1 MRILITGATGLIGS
15 SLSARLKSDGHDIT
29 GLARSAPKTR
39 LHHDRFIEADIS
51 KLVQAS
57 DWHAYLD
64 GQDAVINCAGVL
76 QDSPWDSASGV
87 HAEGAAALFKACET
101 LGVRRVIHFS
111 AIGVDR
117 GSLSTFSGTKLAGDE
132 ALTALDLDWV
142 ILRPS
147 VVLGRPAFGGS
158 ALFRGLA
165 SFPVLPV
172 PSAAGPLQVVRLE
185 DLVETVRFFLDE
197 EAPARIAVDLA
208 GPERLPFAAVVQT
221 YRRWLG
227 FGEAKVVRL
236 PPWAGAVMYR
246 LGDLVGLLGWRTP
259 IRSNARR
266 EIMRG
271 AVGDNSAWI
280 GMMGRAPRS
289 LGHALAAEPASV
301 QEKWFARLYSL
312 KPLVIGVFALFWIA
326 TGLISLGPGWE
337 VGMELMREGGVAEIG
352 PLLILAGATADIAI
366 GLGIAFRRTARIALW
381 AALGLSV
388 VYVILGTLLVPRLW
402 ADPLGPMLKIWPVM
416 ALNLVALAILDDR

>member
-1 MRILITGATGLIGS
+1 MRILITGASGLIGS
-15 SLSARLKSDGHDIT
+15 SLSARLKTDGHDIT

-51 KLVQAS
+51 KLVQES

-117 GSLSTFSGTKLAGDE
+117 GSLSQFSGTKLAGDE

-165 SFPVLPV
+165 GLPLLPV

-185 DLVETVRFFLDE
+185 DLVETVRFLLDAD
-197 EAPARIAVDLA
+197 APARIAVDIA
-208 GPERLPFAAVVQT
+208 GPERLSFAEVVLT
-221 YRRWLG
+221 YRQWLG
-227 FGEAKVVRL
+227 FGEAKLVRL
-236 PPWAGAVMYR
+236 PSWAAAAIHR
-246 LGDLVGLLGWRTP
+246 LGDLIGLLGWRTP
-259 IRSNARR
+259 IRSNAQR
-266 EIMRG
+266 EIVRG
-271 AVGDNSAWI
+271 AVGDNSSWI

-289 LGHALAAEPASV
+289 LGQALAAEPASV

-312 KPLVIGVFALFWIA
+312 KALVIGVFALFWIA